1 MKPVFSARDLA
12 VTQAGVAAL
21 LFLIMPILHLID
33 NSQYKW
39 LSVLHGVGA
48 TLTILVSC
56 YMLHL
61 LYPLLRRRADAVKRL
76 KFILTIVN
84 TLIAATIITANW
96 LYIGYRAPDGARQ
109 WFIYHQPS
117 IHLILMEYKEF
128 VGLFPLPLG
137 IGALWILHRFGKQME
152 HTSNNLISSTIAV
165 ILTLMWICLIIGFVF
180 GITMVKIK
188 GV

>member
-12 VTQAGVAAL
+12 VTQAGVAAF
-21 LFLIMPILHLID
+21 LFILMPIVHLID

-48 TLTILVSC
+48 TLTVLVSC

-61 LYPLLRRRADAVKRL
+61 LYPLLRRRVGTVKRL
-76 KFILTIVN
+76 KLILFLVN
-84 TLIAATIITANW
+84 ILVLATIITANW

-109 WFIYHQPS
+109 WFIYHHPS

-128 VGLFPLPLG
+128 ISLFPLPLG
-137 IGALWILHRFGKQME
+137 VGALWILHRFGRQME
-152 HTSNNLISSTIAV
+152 QTKDTLVSSTIAV
-165 ILTLMWICLIIGFVF
+165 LITLMWICLIIGFVF
-180 GITMVKIK
+180 GMTIVRIK